1 MFLCHACHA
10 LQARDRELPSSMRI
24 ADLDMVV
31 APAGGGG
38 RPSGPEAA
46 AAAVQERLLSEGQVI
61 KAVTQV

>member
-1 MFLCHACHA
+1 
-10 LQARDRELPSSMRI
+10 MRI